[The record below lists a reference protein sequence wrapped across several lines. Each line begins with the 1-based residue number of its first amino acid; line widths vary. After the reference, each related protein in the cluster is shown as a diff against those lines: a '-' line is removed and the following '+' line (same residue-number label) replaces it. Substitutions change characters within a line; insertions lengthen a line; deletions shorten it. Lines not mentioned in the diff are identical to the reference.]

1 MPHDTVPVH
10 RFLSTSALTSI
21 MDVMSLVT
29 ALLGAQAGNTQLN
42 LGADLMRMNANSD
55 RSVAQLLGAAAQNAS
70 SLANVAAGIGTNL
83 NIAA

>member
-1 MPHDTVPVH
+1 
-10 RFLSTSALTSI
+10 
-21 MDVMSLVT
+21 MDVTSLVT

-42 LGADLMRMNANSD
+42 LGADLMRMNADSD
-55 RSVAQLLGAAAQNAS
+55 RSVVQLLGAAAQNVK